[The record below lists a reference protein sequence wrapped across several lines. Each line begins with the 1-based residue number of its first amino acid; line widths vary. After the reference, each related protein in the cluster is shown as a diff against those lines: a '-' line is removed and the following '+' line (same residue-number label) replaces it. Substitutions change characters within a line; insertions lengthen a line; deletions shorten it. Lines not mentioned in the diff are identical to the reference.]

1 MGQPVTIED
10 VIRMT
15 AEDLKEICAL
25 PVQLAEEVRYRIA
38 MDAKNLD
45 ECLKAIDRE
54 KQAAA
59 AKAEAKAAEDAA
71 AAPQAEPAEA
81 WEAGADEE

>member
-10 VIRMT
+10 VIRMV

-25 PVQLAEEVRYRIA
+25 PVQLPEEVRYRAA
-38 MDAKNLD
+38 MDAKNLG

-54 KQAAA
+54 RAAA
-59 AKAEAKAAEDAA
+59 AAA
-71 AAPQAEPAEA
+71 AVPQPEPAEA
-81 WEAGADEE
+81 WEAGEDEE